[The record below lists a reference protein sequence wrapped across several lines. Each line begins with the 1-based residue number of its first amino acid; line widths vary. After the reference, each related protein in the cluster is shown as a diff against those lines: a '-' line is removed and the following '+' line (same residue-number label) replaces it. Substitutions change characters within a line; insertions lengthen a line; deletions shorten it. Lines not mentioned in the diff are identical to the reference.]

1 MAINYGVNALMGGAT
16 GVAGTTSAM
25 QGGFGKTAPVLPF
38 AKGGSFTNSIVDSPT
53 LFKFAK
59 GTGMMGE
66 AGPEAIMPLR
76 RDSSGSLGVVASG
89 AQSQPVSVVVNNYST
104 EKATTTETVDSRGQ
118 RSIAITI
125 GEAVSGELSRTGSS
139 SQKAMRSTFGV
150 SPQLIRR

>member
-1 MAINYGVNALMGGAT
+1 MAIKYGVNALRDYAA
-16 GVAGTTSAM
+16 GVAGTTK
-25 QGGFGKTAPVLPF
+25 GGFGDISPF

-139 SQKAMRSTFGV
+139 SQQAMRSTFGV